1 MEILKQLL
9 PDSTHLQLDNWHL
22 DATETQITLIISSK
36 QVVVPCPVCTFPT
49 HRIHS
54 RYERCLADLSWA
66 EYRVSWQLQVRKYF
80 CLNQQCQRRIFSE
93 RLPGIVAPW
102 ARRTQRLAAQLSA
115 IGLAVGGA
123 LGVKLSRCL
132 GLIVSRNTLL
142 SLVRALS
149 LPLIVTPRIL
159 GVDDFAFRKRQTY
172 GTILVDLE
180 RHQPIALLENRSAET
195 LEAWLKEHPGVE
207 VVSRDRSKAYAKGI
221 TQGAPLAIQVADRF
235 HLLQNLAETLEQVF
249 ASHTQVLKEVETQVF
264 ASHAQVLEAVETAHN
279 LSIKAEANAC
289 PVVPMFPQNTSLIRK
304 VQSTKAR
311 ARRLAIHE
319 QVWSL
324 RSQGWSGQ
332 AIAQELGVSK
342 TTVFNYLRSS
352 TFTERRQRSDQGL
365 SLLNP
370 YHDYILS
377 RWNQGY
383 YNTQGLYEEIRQAG
397 YIGSY
402 ATVSRFTRYLKSLPG
417 AEPENR
423 SRKDAFLP
431 KLSSKSQRA
440 LTSGRATA
448 LVLRRPE
455 LRERDDDELLA
466 RLQAAHSELGAAI
479 ELAQQFASLVRQRLP
494 QQLDIWLDKAKN
506 SSVCLLRSFALGL
519 ESDYEAVKAGV
530 TLSTSNGPVE
540 GQINRLKMI
549 KRQMFGRAGLDLL
562 TRRFLLAL

>member
-9 PDSTHLQLDNWHL
+9 PDSIHLQLDNWHL
-22 DATETQITLIISSK
+22 DATETQITLIVSSK
-36 QVVVPCPVCTFPT
+36 QIIVPCPVCAFPT

-54 RYERCLADLSWA
+54 HYERCLADLSWA
-66 EYRVSWQLQVRKYF
+66 EYRVCWQLQVRKYF
-80 CLNQQCQRRIFSE
+80 CLNQQCKRRIFTE
-93 RLPGIVAPW
+93 RLPSIVAPW

-123 LGVKLSRCL
+123 PGNKLSRRL
-132 GLIVSRNTLL
+132 GLMVSRNTLL
-142 SLVRALS
+142 KLVCT
-149 LPLIVTPRIL
+149 LPLPPVVTPRIL
-159 GVDDFAFRKRQTY
+159 GIDDFAFRKRQTY
-172 GTILVDLE
+172 GTVLIDLE
-180 RHQPIALLENRSAET
+180 RRKPITLLANREAET
-195 LEAWLKEHPGVE
+195 LAAWLKEHPGVE

-221 TQGAPLAIQVADRF
+221 TQGAPSAIQVADRF
-235 HLLQNLAETLEQVF
+235 HLLQNLSETLQQVF
-249 ASHTQVLKEVETQVF
+249 GTHDKALKEVETQVF
-264 ASHAQVLEAVETAHN
+264 GSHAQAPKEVETAQN
-279 LSIKAEANAC
+279 LSLIAEANAC
-289 PVVPMFPQNTSLIRK
+289 PVVPRFPQNTSLKRK
-304 VQSTKAR
+304 VQSAKAR
-311 ARRLAIHE
+311 VRRRDIHE

-332 AIAQELGVSK
+332 EIAQELGVSK

-352 TFTERRQRSDQGL
+352 TFTERRERSDQGL

-370 YHDYILS
+370 YQGYLLS
-377 RWNQGY
+377 RWNSGY
-383 YNTQGLYEEIRQAG
+383 YNTQGLFEEIRQAG

-402 ATVSRFTRYLKSLPG
+402 ATVSRFTRYLKSLLG

-423 SRKDAFLP
+423 SRKDAFP
-431 KLSSKSQRA
+431 KLSSKSRRA
-440 LTSGRATA
+440 LTPGRATA

-455 LRERDDDELLA
+455 LREPDDDELLT
-466 RLQAAHSELGAAI
+466 RLQIAHSELGAAI

-494 QQLDIWLDKAKN
+494 KQLDTWLDKAKN
-506 SSVCLLRSFALGL
+506 SSVSLLRHFALGL
-519 ESDYEAVKAGV
+519 ESDYKAVKAGI